1 MSIASCSVAAL
12 RISSQLPKAF
22 RVLPVGRFHAHDGR
36 PGGRWYLM
44 PERGQQIAA
53 LANQNS
59 KGLLIDFEHE
69 SLKNEDAPEAGRANA
84 FEWRDDGLYVTDAS
98 WTAEAKAMIAA
109 DSKRFIS
116 PVFRFNGAT
125 GEVLSLESIALT
137 GDPALLGLTDLSQV
151 AVASAERK
159 AAGLPGVEM
168 DARSRELFEH
178 TFGHSPEALAALH
191 ADAVEPKKPEGMSEQ
206 DFHNMR
212 HVFGD
217 DVFAQAQKD

>member
-1 MSIASCSVAAL
+1 MTIASCSVAAL

-22 RVLPVGRFHAHDGR
+22 RVIPVGRFHAHDGR
-36 PGGRWYLM
+36 PGGRWYLL
-44 PERGQQIAA
+44 PERGRQIAA
-53 LANQNS
+53 LANQSS
-59 KGLLIDFEHE
+59 KGLLIDYEHE
-69 SLKNEDAPEAGRANA
+69 SLKKNDAPEAGRAKA

-109 DSKRFIS
+109 DKKRFIS

-151 AVASAERK
+151 AVASAQEPLPAVQVSER
-159 AAGLPGVEM
+159 
-168 DARSRELFEH
+168 DRELLQH
-178 TFGHSPEALAALH
+178 VFGQTPEQLAALQ
-191 ADAVEPKKPEGMSEQ
+191 AESTGPAKPEGVSDQ
-206 DFHNMR
+206 DWQKLR

-217 DVFAQAQKD
+217 DVVAAMGKG

>member
-59 KGLLIDFEHE
+59 KGVLIDFEHE
-69 SLKNEDAPEAGRANA
+69 SLKKDDAPEAGRAKT
-84 FEWRDDGLYVTDAS
+84 FEWRDDGLYVTDAT
-98 WTAEAKAMIAA
+98 WTAEAKALIAA
-109 DSKRFIS
+109 DEKRFIS

-151 AVASAERK
+151 AVANAQKPLPAVQVSERDRELLQHVFGQTPEQLAVLQAESAEP
-159 AAGLPGVEM
+159 A
-168 DARSRELFEH
+168 
-178 TFGHSPEALAALH
+178 
-191 ADAVEPKKPEGMSEQ
+191 KPEGVSDQ
-206 DFHNMR
+206 DWQKLR

-217 DVFAQAQKD
+217 DVLTSK